1 MSDKKKS
8 VPSSD
13 VLSELDITRLMATLV
28 DNRWLICAVTAL
40 ITLIGI
46 MYALFSTPIYRA
58 DALVQVEKNIG
69 SSLLNDIS
77 SMLPTNS
84 SASASEIEL
93 IQSRMVIGKTVDDLN
108 LDIETNQDY
117 FPVFGKGFNRLK
129 GEKPA
134 EIAVSRL
141 SLPEA
146 WSDKDQEIKVT
157 ILDKNSYEVS
167 FDGGDLFKGTVN
179 NFESHNGVNL
189 LISGI
194 NAPAGTSFTI
204 TKHTRLESIN
214 DILDRLTV
222 SDKGKETGVLEIS
235 LTGPDPVLIRKI
247 VDGISQNYLRQ
258 NVERKSEEAAKSL
271 EFLKEQLPI
280 IRANLDSSE
289 NKLNSYRQQ
298 NDSVDLSLEAKSV
311 LDTMV
316 SVESQLNQLT
326 FSEAEIS
333 KLYTKEHPAYK
344 ALLEK
349 RKTLENEK
357 EKLNK
362 RVSSMPKTQQEILRL
377 TRDVQSGQEVYMQL
391 LNKQQELNINK
402 ASTIGNVRIVD
413 NAITQPK
420 PVKPKK
426 TILVLAAMIAGLVIS
441 SGYVVLMSLLHR
453 GIESAE
459 QLEEN
464 GISVYASIPLS
475 EWQVSQVTKN
485 LAKMKFT
492 KNHVSN
498 DSLLAVGN
506 PADLAMEA
514 IRSLRTS
521 LHFAMM
527 EAKNNV
533 IVISGASPGIGKTF
547 VCANLAATV
556 ALSGLRV
563 LFIDGDMRKG
573 YSHKLFT
580 DGKNDAGLSSVL
592 SGKDSIEQAIFR
604 TKIDGL
610 DFMGR
615 GQVPP
620 NPSELLMHKN
630 FEHLIS
636 TVSKN
641 YDIVLID
648 TPPILAV
655 TDAAI
660 IGKQAGT
667 SLMVARFDVTPLK
680 EIEVSIRRFE
690 QSGVEIKGVIL
701 NAVRKKASGY
711 YGYYQY
717 DYKSSNT

>member
-8 VPSSD
+8 APSSD
-13 VLSELDITRLMATLV
+13 VLSELDITRLIATLI
-28 DNRWLICAVTAL
+28 DNRWLICAVTTL
-40 ITLIGI
+40 VTLIGI
-46 MYALFSTPIYRA
+46 MYALFSTPVYRA
-58 DALVQVEKNIG
+58 DALVQVEKNVG
-69 SSLLNDIS
+69 SSLLTDIS
-77 SMLPTNS
+77 SMLPTSS

-93 IQSRMVIGKTVDDLN
+93 IQSRMVIGKTVDELN

-117 FPVFGKGFNRLK
+117 FPVFGKGFSRLK
-129 GEKPA
+129 GDNQS
-134 EIAVSRL
+134 EIAISRL
-141 SLPEA
+141 SLPES
-146 WSDKDQEIKVT
+146 WSDNDQEIKVSV
-157 ILDKNSYEVS
+157 IDKNSYEIS
-167 FDGGDLFKGTVN
+167 SDGNVLLKGKVG
-179 NFESHNGVNL
+179 NFESHNGVSL

-194 NAPAGTSFTI
+194 DALPGTSFTVV
-204 TKHTRLESIN
+204 KRSRLEAIN
-214 DILDRLTV
+214 NVLDGLTV
-222 SDKGKETGVLEIS
+222 SDKGKETGVLELS
-235 LTGPDPVLIRKI
+235 LTGTDPVLIRKI

-258 NVERKSEEAAKSL
+258 NVERKSEEAARSL

-280 IRANLDSSE
+280 IRSNLDNSE
-289 NKLNSYRQQ
+289 NKLNSFRQQ

-362 RVSSMPKTQQEILRL
+362 RVSGMPKTQQEILRL

-402 ASTIGNVRIVD
+402 ASTVGNVRIID

-426 TILVLAAMIAGLVIS
+426 VIIVLAALVAGFVLS
-441 SGYVVLMSLLHR
+441 SGYVILMSLLHR

-459 QLEEN
+459 QLEEH

-475 EWQVSQVTKN
+475 EWQLDQAIKN
-485 LAKMKFT
+485 SAKMKFS
-492 KNHVSN
+492 KSKVGKEF
-498 DSLLAVGN
+498 LLALGN

-573 YSHKLFT
+573 YSHKLFA
-580 DGKNDAGLSSVL
+580 DGKNDSGLSSVL
-592 SGKDSIEQAIFR
+592 SGKDSIEQAISK

-615 GQVPP
+615 GQIPP

-630 FEHLIS
+630 FEQLINK
-636 TVSKN
+636 VSKQ

-660 IGKQAGT
+660 IGKHAGT

-680 EIEVSIRRFE
+680 EIEVSMRRFE

-717 DYKSSNT
+717 DYKSTNT

>member
-8 VPSSD
+8 APSSD
-13 VLSELDITRLMATLV
+13 VLSELDITRLIATLI
-28 DNRWLICAVTAL
+28 DNRWLICAVTTL
-40 ITLIGI
+40 VTLIGI
-46 MYALFSTPIYRA
+46 MYALFSTPVYRA
-58 DALVQVEKNIG
+58 DALVQVEKNVG
-69 SSLLNDIS
+69 SSLLTDIS
-77 SMLPTNS
+77 SMLPTSS

-93 IQSRMVIGKTVDDLN
+93 IQSRMVIGKTVDELN

-117 FPVFGKGFNRLK
+117 FPVFGKGFSRLK
-129 GEKPA
+129 GDNQS
-134 EIAVSRL
+134 EIAISRL
-141 SLPEA
+141 SLPES
-146 WSDKDQEIKVT
+146 WSDNDQEIKVSV
-157 ILDKNSYEVS
+157 IDKNSYEIS
-167 FDGGDLFKGTVN
+167 SDGNVLLKGKVG
-179 NFESHNGVNL
+179 NFESHNGVSL

-194 NAPAGTSFTI
+194 DALPGTSFTVV
-204 TKHTRLESIN
+204 KRSRLEAIN
-214 DILDRLTV
+214 NVLDGLTV
-222 SDKGKETGVLEIS
+222 SDKGKETGVLELS
-235 LTGPDPVLIRKI
+235 LTGTDPVLIRKI

-258 NVERKSEEAAKSL
+258 NVERKSEEAARSL

-280 IRANLDSSE
+280 IRSNLDNSE
-289 NKLNSYRQQ
+289 NKLNSFRQQ

-362 RVSSMPKTQQEILRL
+362 RVSGMPKTQQEILRL

-402 ASTIGNVRIVD
+402 ASTVGNVRIID

-426 TILVLAAMIAGLVIS
+426 VIIVLAALVAGFVLS
-441 SGYVVLMSLLHR
+441 SGYVILMSLLHR

-475 EWQVSQVTKN
+475 EWQLDQAIKN
-485 LAKMKFT
+485 SAKMKFS
-492 KNHVSN
+492 KSKVGKEF
-498 DSLLAVGN
+498 LLALGN

-573 YSHKLFT
+573 YSHKLFA
-580 DGKNDAGLSSVL
+580 DGKNDSGLSSVL
-592 SGKDSIEQAIFR
+592 SGKDSIEQAISK

-615 GQVPP
+615 GQIPP

-630 FEHLIS
+630 FEQLINK
-636 TVSKN
+636 VSKQ

-660 IGKQAGT
+660 IGKHAGT

-680 EIEVSIRRFE
+680 EIEVSMRRFE

-717 DYKSSNT
+717 DYKSTNT